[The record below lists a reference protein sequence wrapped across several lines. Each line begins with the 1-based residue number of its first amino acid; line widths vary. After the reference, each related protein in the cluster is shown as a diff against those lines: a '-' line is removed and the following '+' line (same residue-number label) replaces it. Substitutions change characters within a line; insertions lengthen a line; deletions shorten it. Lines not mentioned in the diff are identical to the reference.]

1 MIPIRDSVPGERFPL
16 VTAGLIVVNAVVFGL
31 EWLMGPQIE
40 ALIMTFGVV
49 PARVVTEWQNPQVLV
64 SLFTSMYLHAGWAHL
79 IGNLIYLGVFGN
91 NVEDRM
97 GHGRFFLFYT
107 LSGLAAWAA
116 EIVAAPYSE
125 IPGIGASGA
134 IAGVL
139 GAYLL
144 LFPRARVEVIV
155 PLPLLFTTF
164 SLPALLVL
172 GSWFLI
178 QFFNGL
184 MTLSV
189 VTQTGG
195 VAWWAH
201 IGGFVAGMVLL
212 PIFRRKRLVSTSPY
226 EVEELWRR
234 DSW

>member
-1 MIPIRDSVPGERFPL
+1 MIPIRDSIPGERIPITTVSLIL
-16 VTAGLIVVNAVVFGL
+16 VNIGVFIVELLAGPRV
-31 EWLMGPQIE
+31 EE
-40 ALIMTFGVV
+40 LIMTFGVV
-49 PARVVTEWQNPQVLV
+49 PGRILTEWQNPQVLMT
-64 SLFTSMYLHAGWAHL
+64 LFTGMYMHAGWAHL

-107 LSGLAAWAA
+107 LSGLVAWAA
-116 EIVAAPYSE
+116 EIIAAPQSS

-144 LFPRARVEVIV
+144 LFPRARVEVLV
-155 PLPLLFTTF
+155 PLPLIFTTF
-164 SLPALLVL
+164 VLPATLVL
-172 GSWFLI
+172 GGWFLI

-184 MTLSV
+184 MTLNV

-201 IGGFVAGMVLL
+201 IGGFVAGMLFSWL
-212 PIFRRKRLVSTSPY
+212 FRQKRLAVVSPY
-226 EVEELWRR
+226 DMEELWRR
-234 DSW
+234 P

>member
-1 MIPIRDSVPGERFPL
+1 MIPIRDNVPGERFPV
-16 VTAGLIVVNAVVFGL
+16 VTIGLILINAMVFIF
-31 EWLMGPQIE
+31 EWVASPFTE
-40 ALIMTFGVV
+40 TLIMTFGVI
-49 PARVVTEWQNPQVLV
+49 PARVVTEWQNPLVLMT
-64 SLFTSMYLHAGWAHL
+64 LFTSMYLHAGWAHL
-79 IGNLIYLGVFGN
+79 LGNLIYLAIFGN

-107 LSGLAAWAA
+107 FCGLAAWAA
-116 EIVAAPYSE
+116 QILAAPYAT

-144 LFPRARVEVIV
+144 LFPHARIEVLV
-155 PLPLLFTTF
+155 PLPLFWTTF
-164 SLPALLVL
+164 TLPAVLVL
-172 GSWFLI
+172 GGWFLT
-178 QFFNGL
+178 QFLNGL
-184 MTLSV
+184 MTLRV

-212 PIFRRKRLVSTSPY
+212 PVFRRKRPPVLWPY
-226 EVEELWRR
+226 DAEDFWQRR
-234 DSW
+234 W

>member
-1 MIPIRDSVPGERFPL
+1 MEL
-16 VTAGLIVVNAVVFGL
+16 LAGPRVEDLIT
-31 EWLMGPQIE
+31 
-40 ALIMTFGVV
+40 TFGVV
-49 PARVVTEWQNPQVLV
+49 PLRIVTEWQNPQVLMT
-64 SLFTSMYLHAGWAHL
+64 LLTGMYLHAGWAHL

-97 GHGRFFLFYT
+97 GHGRFFIFYT
-107 LSGLAAWAA
+107 LSGLVAWAV
-116 EIVAAPYSE
+116 EIVAAPQSS

-144 LFPRARVEVIV
+144 LFPRARVEVLV
-155 PLPLLFTTF
+155 PLPLIFTTF
-164 SLPALLVL
+164 ALPATLVL
-172 GSWFLI
+172 GGWFLI

-184 MTLSV
+184 MTLNV

-201 IGGFVAGMVLL
+201 IGGFVAGMLL
-212 PIFRRKRLVSTSPY
+212 SLLFRQKRPAYTSPY
-226 EVEELWRR
+226 DIEELWRR
-234 DSW
+234 QW